1 MIQTWFAWIPCIFLW
16 LSIPYIIYN
25 CFKSSDKPSIDWN
38 LYNTSRLG
46 LTIVGTIVLFFELIF
61 SLVRKYQWLDSPSTA
76 YIIMTAIQTATR
88 LALCIIFYAQR
99 RCGVHRSGCVW
110 LYLLIDTLLSIL
122 SIVTYSTAP
131 DDRLRYYEFILR
143 CISFS
148 LTGLLLIL
156 TTFADKL
163 PIIDM
168 DGQLADTYSNRHHQ
182 QQRKV
187 CPRERVSF
195 ISKITYHWIDMLF
208 INGWRKSLE
217 LQDLWPLRSVDS
229 SLTNYKM
236 FAKHWFLNNNKKFN
250 VEKISDKTILQ
261 INPTNTTTNI
271 TNQHYDTNNQH
282 HTSVFMVIFKMFGLD
297 IIGPIILVMAA
308 YTIQTVQPLIIKLL
322 IDFVG
327 DNYEYKWHGYIYT
340 VLLVVTNVVYS
351 FFNAYSFEIINTMG
365 LRVKSCLTSAIYRK
379 ALVLSND
386 SKRLT
391 PNGEI
396 VNLMTVDCQRILDYL
411 QYPQLIF
418 TIPIQIGLAVYLI
431 YRQVGVAAFVG
442 LGLLIAVIPISLFL
456 TVFNGSAK
464 QKQFEFKDRRLNLMN
479 EILNGMKILKLYA
492 WEVPYM
498 SMVNKIRNR
507 ELRHMLSAGLWLALT
522 LALTYS
528 APMLAQLAT
537 FGTFTALQGGDQ
549 INAQRIFV
557 SVSLFNILNLSIIL
571 LPYAFNSISMI
582 YVSLKRID
590 DFLKLPEHYNYVTNN
605 YNKQFVVTI
614 DKASLSWI
622 GSQNDLQTTTTI
634 KSITTTT
641 TDNNITLNNINLDIS
656 NGMFVAVVGG
666 VGSGKSSLMSALI
679 GDMELI
685 GGSVN
690 IAQGHSMAYVPQQ
703 AWIQNATL
711 KDNIL
716 FGKPYDPIRYRQVLS
731 ACALEQ
737 DLRQLSGGDET
748 EIGEKGINLSGGQ
761 KQRVSLC
768 RAVYSDADIYLFD
781 DPLSAVDSHVG
792 KHIMTE
798 VFDSRTGLLKNKT
811 RILATNQLF
820 VLPDVDRIVVLKDG
834 SVAAIG
840 TYEQLLA
847 DNREFADLVAQYSTN
862 NNEKQQQQDFD
873 DNVRDVSDYMTDNII
888 IDNNN
893 SISIAPTVC
902 NDQQLMTTPTIT
914 ETQLIDE
921 ERVESGR
928 IKFSV
933 YIKYIRSTTI
943 LLFCTFMI
951 SLMGTIGCLMGTF
964 NWLSKWTSDIHSGA
978 NAGYY
983 LSIYG
988 GLIAGFMVLSM
999 MSLTGLIAGA
1009 RRAAHQLHGQIL
1021 SSVMHAP
1028 MSFFDTTPLGRIM
1041 NRFGRDLDVLDGQ
1054 IFEYLFFFFYQFLL
1068 LIAGLINICVV
1079 TPLFLAPLVVVI
1091 IIYVLFQIFYI
1102 NTSRQLKRLESTTR
1116 SRIISHFEE
1125 SVNGLSSVRA
1135 YQCSE
1140 RFIREI
1146 EYRLDANQKCLF
1158 PNILSTSWLQIR
1170 MAVLS
1175 NLLIFFAA
1183 LFAVLAK
1190 DRLTGGSIGV
1200 SLSLAIALMPSFE
1213 SLIRGF
1219 IQIENCI
1226 VSVER
1231 VDEYTKLKPEA
1242 DWHSTVELPT
1252 DWPSSGSVRFDGYGT
1267 RYRPGLDLV
1276 LRGIDV
1282 CIKPSEK
1289 IGIVGRTGAGKSSL
1303 TLALFRIIEPAMG
1316 NIVIDDIDISRLGLQ
1331 ELRSRLTIIPQEPVL
1346 YSGTIRSNLD
1356 PFDSYTDSDL
1366 WSVLEQSHLKLFVQ
1380 SLDSKLDSPVSESG
1394 DNLSVGQ
1401 RQLVC
1406 LARALLR
1413 HTSVLILDEAT
1424 AAVDVETDAL
1434 IQRTIRQEFSTCTVL
1449 TIAHRINTIMDSD
1462 RVLVFNDGR
1471 VAEFAEPDVLLANK
1485 STIFYTLAR
1494 DAGII

>member
-1 MIQTWFAWIPCIFLW
+1 
-16 LSIPYIIYN
+16 
-25 CFKSSDKPSIDWN
+25 
-38 LYNTSRLG
+38 
-46 LTIVGTIVLFFELIF
+46 
-61 SLVRKYQWLDSPSTA
+61 
-76 YIIMTAIQTATR
+76 
-88 LALCIIFYAQR
+88 
-99 RCGVHRSGCVW
+99 
-110 LYLLIDTLLSIL
+110 
-122 SIVTYSTAP
+122 
-131 DDRLRYYEFILR
+131 
-143 CISFS
+143 
-148 LTGLLLIL
+148 
-156 TTFADKL
+156 
-163 PIIDM
+163 
-168 DGQLADTYSNRHHQ
+168 
-182 QQRKV
+182 
-187 CPRERVSF
+187 
-195 ISKITYHWIDMLF
+195 
-208 INGWRKSLE
+208 
-217 LQDLWPLRSVDS
+217 
-229 SLTNYKM
+229 
-236 FAKHWFLNNNKKFN
+236 
-250 VEKISDKTILQ
+250 
-261 INPTNTTTNI
+261 
-271 TNQHYDTNNQH
+271 
-282 HTSVFMVIFKMFGLD
+282 
-297 IIGPIILVMAA
+297 
-308 YTIQTVQPLIIKLL
+308 
-322 IDFVG
+322 
-327 DNYEYKWHGYIYT
+327 
-340 VLLVVTNVVYS
+340 
-351 FFNAYSFEIINTMG
+351 
-365 LRVKSCLTSAIYRK
+365 
-379 ALVLSND
+379 
-386 SKRLT
+386 
-391 PNGEI
+391 
-396 VNLMTVDCQRILDYL
+396 
-411 QYPQLIF
+411 
-418 TIPIQIGLAVYLI
+418 
-431 YRQVGVAAFVG
+431 
-442 LGLLIAVIPISLFL
+442 
-456 TVFNGSAK
+456 
-464 QKQFEFKDRRLNLMN
+464 MN

-492 WEVPYM
+492 WELPYM
-498 SMVNKIRNR
+498 AMVNKIRNR
-507 ELRHMLSAGLWLALT
+507 ELKHMLCGGLWLAVT
-522 LALTYS
+522 LVVTFAS
-528 APMLAQLAT
+528 PILAQLAT
-537 FGTFTALQGGDQ
+537 FGTFISLNGSNN
-549 INAQRIFV
+549 INAQLIFV
-557 SVSLFNILNLSIIL
+557 SVSLFNILSTSIVV
-571 LPYAFNSISMI
+571 LPYAFNSVCLI

-590 DFLKLPEHYNYVTNN
+590 HFLKLSEHYNYVTNN
-605 YNKQFVVTI
+605 DCKQFAVRVK
-614 DKASLSWI
+614 KATLSWI
-622 GSQNDLQTTTTI
+622 GSQNDLQTTTTTTN
-634 KSITTTT
+634 STTTT
-641 TDNNITLNNINLDIS
+641 TTTSDDNNNMLKDIDLAIS
-656 NGMFVAVVGG
+656 DGMFVAVVGG

-685 GGSVN
+685 GGSIN

-716 FGKPYDPIRYRQVLS
+716 FGKPYDQIRYSQVLS
-731 ACALEQ
+731 ACALEP

-834 SVAAIG
+834 SVTAVG

-847 DNREFADLVAQYSTN
+847 NNREFADLVAQYSAN
-862 NNEKQQQQDFD
+862 SKQQQEEDNEDYTDGHQITDSINKNNTSTAIPVPTD
-873 DNVRDVSDYMTDNII
+873 D
-888 IDNNN
+888 
-893 SISIAPTVC
+893 
-902 NDQQLMTTPTIT
+902 NDQQLMTTPNIT

-921 ERVESGR
+921 ESVESGH
-928 IKFSV
+928 IKLSV
-933 YIKYIRSTTI
+933 YIKYVRSLTI
-943 LLFCTFMI
+943 LSFCIFAI
-951 SLMGTIGCLMGTF
+951 SIIGGAACLMAVF
-964 NWLSKWTSDIHSGA
+964 NWLSKWTTDIGNGGNNTAYYMGVYGA
-978 NAGYY
+978 
-983 LSIYG
+983 
-988 GLIAGFMVLSM
+988 LIAAYLLLTML
-999 MSLTGLIAGA
+999 SLTAFIIGS

-1021 SSVMHAP
+1021 TSVMHAP

-1041 NRFGRDLDVLDGQ
+1041 NRFSRDLDVLDGQ
-1054 IFEYLFFFFYQFLL
+1054 IFETVFIFIYEFLL
-1068 LIAGLINICVV
+1068 LFGGLINISVV

-1091 IIYVLFQIFYI
+1091 VLYVFFQIFYI

-1146 EYRLDANQKCLF
+1146 EYRLDTNQKCLF
-1158 PNILSTSWLQIR
+1158 PNVLATSWLQIR
-1170 MAVLS
+1170 MALLS

-1183 LFAVLAK
+1183 LFAVLSK
-1190 DRLTGGSIGV
+1190 NRQTGGSVGV
-1200 SLSLAIALMPSFE
+1200 SLSLAISLMTSFE
-1213 SLIRGF
+1213 NLIKSF
-1219 IQIENCI
+1219 ILVENCI

-1242 DWHSTVELPT
+1242 DWQSTVELPT

-1282 CIKPSEK
+1282 SIKPREK

-1356 PFDSYTDSDL
+1356 PFGNHTDSDL

-1434 IQRTIRQEFSTCTVL
+1434 IQRTIRQEFSSCTVL

-1485 STIFYTLAR
+1485 STIFYTLAK

>member
-1 MIQTWFAWIPCIFLW
+1 M
-16 LSIPYIIYN
+16 Y
-25 CFKSSDKPSIDWN
+25 
-38 LYNTSRLG
+38 
-46 LTIVGTIVLFFELIF
+46 
-61 SLVRKYQWLDSPSTA
+61 
-76 YIIMTAIQTATR
+76 
-88 LALCIIFYAQR
+88 
-99 RCGVHRSGCVW
+99 
-110 LYLLIDTLLSIL
+110 
-122 SIVTYSTAP
+122 
-131 DDRLRYYEFILR
+131 
-143 CISFS
+143 
-148 LTGLLLIL
+148 
-156 TTFADKL
+156 
-163 PIIDM
+163 
-168 DGQLADTYSNRHHQ
+168 
-182 QQRKV
+182 
-187 CPRERVSF
+187 
-195 ISKITYHWIDMLF
+195 
-208 INGWRKSLE
+208 
-217 LQDLWPLRSVDS
+217 
-229 SLTNYKM
+229 
-236 FAKHWFLNNNKKFN
+236 
-250 VEKISDKTILQ
+250 
-261 INPTNTTTNI
+261 
-271 TNQHYDTNNQH
+271 
-282 HTSVFMVIFKMFGLD
+282 GLD
-297 IIGPIILVMAA
+297 IVGPIILLMSA
-308 YTIQTVQPLIIKLL
+308 YVLQTLQPLIVKLL

-340 VLLVVTNVVYS
+340 VLLVLTNVIYS
-351 FFNAYSFEIINTMG
+351 FCNAYSYEIFNTMG
-365 LRVKSCLTSAIYRK
+365 IRVKSCLTSAIYRK

-396 VNLMTVDCQRILDYL
+396 VNMMTVDCQRIIDYL
-411 QYPQLIF
+411 LYPPLLF
-418 TIPIQIGLAVYLI
+418 TIPIQIGLAVFFIWQQL
-431 YRQVGVAAFVG
+431 GVAAFVG
-442 LGLLIAVIPISLFL
+442 LGMMIAIIPISFVL
-456 TVFNGSAK
+456 TVFNGLSK
-464 QKQFEFKDRRLNLMN
+464 QKQYELKDNRINLIS

-498 SMVNKIRNR
+498 AMVNNIRNR
-507 ELRHMLSAGLWLALT
+507 ELRHMLCAGIWFTIT
-522 LALTYS
+522 LALTN
-528 APMLAQLAT
+528 ALPMLAQLAT
-537 FGTFTALQGGDQ
+537 FGTFTALQGGDK

-557 SVSLFNILNLSIIL
+557 SVSLFNLLNISIVILPFAL
-571 LPYAFNSISMI
+571 NSFSLI

-605 YNKQFVVTI
+605 YNKQYAVSVNMAT
-614 DKASLSWI
+614 LSWI
-622 GSQNDLQTTTTI
+622 GSQNDLQTTTTTTNI
-634 KSITTTT
+634 NTTTT
-641 TDNNITLNNINLDIS
+641 NNTNDNALTDINLDIGK
-656 NGMFVAVVGG
+656 GMFVAVVGG

-685 GGSVN
+685 GGSIN
-690 IAQGHSMAYVPQQ
+690 IAQGHSLAYVPQQ

-716 FGKPYDPIRYRQVLS
+716 FGKPYDPIKYRQVLR
-731 ACALEQ
+731 ACALEP
-737 DLRQLSGGDET
+737 DLHQLVGGDET

-811 RILATNQLF
+811 RILSTNQLF

-834 SVAAIG
+834 SVSAIG
-840 TYEQLLA
+840 TYEQLLS
-847 DNREFADLVAQYSTN
+847 DNREFADLVAQYSAISSQ
-862 NNEKQQQQDFD
+862 EQQQQDY
-873 DNVRDVSDYMTDNII
+873 NHNK
-888 IDNNN
+888 DNNN
-893 SISIAPTVC
+893 SPSTAPTDG
-902 NDQQLMTTPTIT
+902 NDQQLVTTTNIT

-921 ERVESGR
+921 ESVESGH
-928 IKFSV
+928 IKLSV
-933 YIKYIRSTTI
+933 YLKYIRSSTVP
-943 LLFCTFMI
+943 LFLTFI
-951 SLMGTIGCLMGTF
+951 IGLMGTIGCLMGTF
-964 NWLSKWTSDIHSGA
+964 NWLSKWTSDIGNGSKTS
-978 NAGYY
+978 YY
-983 LSIYG
+983 MGIYG
-988 GLIAGFMVLSM
+988 ALIAAYMLLTMVA
-999 MSLTGLIAGA
+999 LTGLISGA

-1021 SSVMHAP
+1021 TSVMHAP
-1028 MSFFDTTPLGRIM
+1028 MSFFDTTPLGRLM
-1041 NRFGRDLDVLDGQ
+1041 NRFSRDLDVLDGQ
-1054 IFEYLFFFFYQFLL
+1054 IYEYLYLYFYELL
-1068 LIAGLINICVV
+1068 TLIAGLINISVL
-1079 TPLFLAPLVVVI
+1079 TPLFLIPLAVAIVI
-1091 IIYVLFQIFYI
+1091 FLLFQVFYI

-1116 SRIISHFEE
+1116 SKIISHFEE

-1158 PNILSTSWLQIR
+1158 PNVLATSWLQIR
-1170 MAVLS
+1170 MAIIS

-1183 LFAVLAK
+1183 LFAVLSK
-1190 DRLTGGSIGV
+1190 GGLTGGSIGV
-1200 SLSLAIALMPSFE
+1200 SLSLAITLMPSFE
-1213 SLIRGF
+1213 NLIKSY
-1219 IQIENCI
+1219 ILIENCI

-1231 VDEYTKLKPEA
+1231 VDEYTKIKPEA
-1242 DWHSTVELPT
+1242 DWQSTVELPAN
-1252 DWPSSGSVRFDGYGT
+1252 WPPNGSVRFDGYGT

-1282 CIKPSEK
+1282 SIKPREK

-1366 WSVLEQSHLKLFVQ
+1366 WSVLEQSHLKQYVQ

-1394 DNLSVGQ
+1394 NNFSVGQ

-1434 IQRTIRQEFSTCTVL
+1434 IQRTIRQEFSSCTVL

-1485 STIFYTLAR
+1485 SSIFYSLAR

>member
-1 MIQTWFAWIPCIFLW
+1 
-16 LSIPYIIYN
+16 
-25 CFKSSDKPSIDWN
+25 
-38 LYNTSRLG
+38 
-46 LTIVGTIVLFFELIF
+46 
-61 SLVRKYQWLDSPSTA
+61 
-76 YIIMTAIQTATR
+76 
-88 LALCIIFYAQR
+88 
-99 RCGVHRSGCVW
+99 
-110 LYLLIDTLLSIL
+110 
-122 SIVTYSTAP
+122 
-131 DDRLRYYEFILR
+131 
-143 CISFS
+143 
-148 LTGLLLIL
+148 
-156 TTFADKL
+156 
-163 PIIDM
+163 
-168 DGQLADTYSNRHHQ
+168 
-182 QQRKV
+182 
-187 CPRERVSF
+187 
-195 ISKITYHWIDMLF
+195 
-208 INGWRKSLE
+208 
-217 LQDLWPLRSVDS
+217 
-229 SLTNYKM
+229 
-236 FAKHWFLNNNKKFN
+236 
-250 VEKISDKTILQ
+250 
-261 INPTNTTTNI
+261 
-271 TNQHYDTNNQH
+271 
-282 HTSVFMVIFKMFGLD
+282 MVIFKMFGLD

-308 YTIQTVQPLIIKLL
+308 YTIQTVEPLIIKLL

-351 FFNAYSFEIINTMG
+351 FFNAYSFEIINTVG
-365 LRVKSCLTSAIYRK
+365 IRVKSCLTSAIYRK

-396 VNLMTVDCQRILDYL
+396 VNLMTVDCQRIVDYL
-411 QYPQLIF
+411 QYPQLLF
-418 TIPIQIGLAVYLI
+418 TIPIQIGLAIYLI
-431 YRQVGVAAFVG
+431 YNQVGVAAFVG
-442 LGLLIAVIPISLFL
+442 LGILIGIIPISLLL
-456 TVFNGSAK
+456 TIFNGSAK

-507 ELRHMLSAGLWLALT
+507 ELRHMLCAGLWLALT

-537 FGTFTALQGGDQ
+537 FGTFTVLQGGDK

-605 YNKQFVVTI
+605 DCKQYAVSVNMAT
-614 DKASLSWI
+614 LSWF
-622 GSQNDLQTTTTI
+622 GSQNDLQTTTTTTTNI
-634 KSITTTT
+634 KSTTATTTT
-641 TDNNITLNNINLDIS
+641 TTNDNALTDINLDIG

-690 IAQGHSMAYVPQQ
+690 IAQDHSLAYVPQQ

-716 FGKPYDPIRYRQVLS
+716 FGKPYDPIKYRQVLR
-731 ACALEQ
+731 ACALEP

-811 RILATNQLF
+811 RILSTNQLF

-840 TYEQLLA
+840 TYDQLLA
-847 DNREFADLVAQYSTN
+847 DNQEFADLVAQYSAN
-862 NNEKQQQQDFD
+862 SSQEQQQE
-873 DNVRDVSDYMTDNII
+873 DYNHNK
-888 IDNNN
+888 DNNN
-893 SISIAPTVC
+893 STSIAPTDG

-921 ERVESGR
+921 ERVESGH
-928 IKFSV
+928 IKFNV
-933 YIKYIRSTTI
+933 YIKYIRSTTV
-943 LLFCTFMI
+943 LMFCTFI
-951 SLMGTIGCLMGTF
+951 IGLMGNVGCLMGIF
-964 NWLSKWTSDIHSGA
+964 NWLSKWASDIHNGA
-978 NAGYY
+978 NTRYY
-983 LSIYG
+983 MSVYG
-988 GLIAGFMVLSM
+988 GLIGAYMLLAMLSL
-999 MSLTGLIAGA
+999 SALIIGS

-1041 NRFGRDLDVLDGQ
+1041 NRFSRDLDVLDGQ
-1054 IFEYLFFFFYQFLL
+1054 IYEYLFLFFYEFLL
-1068 LIAGLINICVV
+1068 LIGGLINISIV
-1079 TPLFLAPLVVVI
+1079 TPLFLAPL
-1091 IIYVLFQIFYI
+1091 IFYI

-1146 EYRLDANQKCLF
+1146 ESRLDANQKCLF
-1158 PNILSTSWLQIR
+1158 PNVLATSWLQIR

-1219 IQIENCI
+1219 ILIENCI

-1242 DWHSTVELPT
+1242 DWQSTVELPT

-1282 CIKPSEK
+1282 CIKPREK

-1316 NIVIDDIDISRLGLQ
+1316 NIVIDDIDISQLGLQ

-1485 STIFYTLAR
+1485 STIFYTLAK